1 MSLAWFCR
9 PHGPALLAGLAW
21 MLCAQAQQ
29 PLPQRAEPMLAAL
42 NQARQAGCQGR
53 PGSTRA
59 LAPEP
64 RLQRAA
70 ERMGLGLDLQAA
82 LNAEGYRAQRAGVV
96 ALQGDASASAL
107 AQGLARHAC
116 DTLLDP
122 AWQQAGLHQRG
133 EASWVILAIPFAPPL
148 PEDEAQVR
156 AEILQRVNQARAQA
170 RRCGGQAMGSAPPL
184 QFNDQLHR
192 SAEVHATD
200 MARHG
205 YFSHTGRD
213 GSQVADRA
221 SQSGYAWRRIGEN
234 LAAGQTTAAAAV
246 QGWLASPSHCA
257 NLMQP
262 AYTEMGLA
270 YAVNPH
276 SREGIY
282 WVQVLGTPR

>member
-1 MSLAWFCR
+1 MSLAR
-9 PHGPALLAGLAW
+9 PCPPRWPAFMAGLAW
-21 MLCAQAQQ
+21 MLCAQAQTPVPPPAD
-29 PLPQRAEPMLAAL
+29 PLLAAL

-53 PGSTRA
+53 PGRTPA
-59 LAPEP
+59 LAQEL

-70 ERMGLGLDLQAA
+70 ERMARGQDLQAA

-96 ALQGDASASAL
+96 ALRGYASANAL

-116 DTLLDP
+116 DTLVDP

-133 EASWVILAIPFAPPL
+133 DAGWVILAIPFSPPQ
-148 PEDEAQVR
+148 PQDEAQVR
-156 AEILQRVNQARAQA
+156 AEILQRVNQARTLA
-170 RRCGGQAMGSAPPL
+170 RRCGNQSMASAPPL
-184 QFNDQLHR
+184 QFNAELHR
-192 SAEVHATD
+192 SAELHAAD

-221 SQSGYAWRRIGEN
+221 NRSGYAWRRIGEN
-234 LAAGQTTAAAAV
+234 LAAGQTTAEAAV
-246 QGWLASPSHCA
+246 QGWLDSPSHCA

-270 YAVNPH
+270 YAVNPQ